1 MNKRH
6 RSEFAQ
12 PDAHAATDKADP
24 ALVTNAAP
32 GVKADS
38 DEEAVSEQGLRW
50 QKDNEAAIDCYNR
63 WIAGHGLPL
72 EEFRRF

>member
-12 PDAHAATDKADP
+12 PEAHTATDKADP
-24 ALVTNAAP
+24 AVVTGAAP
-32 GVKADS
+32 GVRAGS
-38 DEEAVSEQGLRW
+38 DEEAVSERGLRW

-63 WIAGHGLPL
+63 WIAEYGLPL
-72 EEFRRF
+72 DEFRRF